1 MTTTNHLMFLAVTI
15 GTLALAPALTLPTIG
30 GWALM
35 AWLGREVDTADVS
48 DASGCG
54 WTMVLI
60 VVVGLVALAMLFVGG
75 AAMEGR
81 I

>member
-1 MTTTNHLMFLAVTI
+1 MTTTNHLMLLIVTI
-15 GTLALAPALTLPTIG
+15 GTLALAPALTLPCLG
-30 GWALM
+30 VWMLL
-35 AWLGREVDTADVS
+35 AWLGRTVDEADVS
-48 DASGCG
+48 SASGCG

-60 VVVGLVALAMLFVGG
+60 VVVGLGALALLFVGG